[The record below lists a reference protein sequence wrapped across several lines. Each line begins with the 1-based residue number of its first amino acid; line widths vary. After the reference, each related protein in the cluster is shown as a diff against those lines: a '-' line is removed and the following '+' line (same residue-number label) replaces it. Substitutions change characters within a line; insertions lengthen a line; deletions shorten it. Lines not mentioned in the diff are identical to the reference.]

1 MPRYI
6 DRLKILP
13 FAYGRLVRIVKW
25 SPLLITIVLLGKWT
39 ALFGGA
45 GGWSVFES
53 GFDGDHQLTL
63 NLKMTLMGLALLGA
77 MTWWN
82 IGPRWL
88 SLIRPAVAMGLPVAT
103 AILLIAFGSAFAVNP
118 DVLHSEFRPINPFE
132 QPQSWLVAMATLLLG
147 ALQQEIWGR
156 ALLQSTL
163 QRMFGNRWVALFAA
177 ALMLS
182 LAQGSNRPATFCSA
196 ILFGVAFIRTRSVIC
211 TTLIHATLDLSV
223 ACLQGGP
230 LIASSLLDPAGFRAA
245 KPLLFI
251 GFLLLA
257 LAVELWCR
265 RNSRGPDRVKTFA
278 KNLLLIVAALTF
290 CLLFGKLVWPVWPAL
305 AQKYAWLSP
314 YLRTRAELVLQAG
327 VTVAVLAWL
336 HRGPPLRTLFAPRP
350 AAALGVSLAAA
361 MLPALAAAIAAPGE
375 FWAAHL
381 ALPAPYAADPGLLT
395 GVVLTIVVGAFAE
408 EMFCRALLQPLLSR
422 LFFSQWVGA
431 VAGALLFTSMHT
443 IGNEAFIFPGG
454 LLLSIVFMR
463 TQSIVCT
470 TLLHVALNV
479 SLTLTRGTT
488 FMESAYMSTEAFDP
502 ARPVYGVLLV
512 ALTIAFEWCWRRSE
526 RARTGRLAPPPN
538 ERIPGFDPASL
549 SP

>member
-1 MPRYI
+1 MSWYVA
-6 DRLKILP
+6 RLKNLP
-13 FAYGRLVRIVKW
+13 FTYKKLARIFKW
-25 SPLLITIVLLGKWT
+25 MPLLILIVLLEKWP
-39 ALFGGA
+39 ALVGGF
-45 GGWSVFES
+45 GGWSISES
-53 GFDGDHQLTL
+53 RFDGDIQLFM
-63 NLKMTLMGLALLGA
+63 NLEMTLMGLAVLGGL
-77 MTWWN
+77 TWWN
-82 IGPRWL
+82 VGPRWL
-88 SLIRPAVAMGLPVAT
+88 LLLRPALAIGIPVAM
-103 AILLIAFGSAFAVNP
+103 AILLITFGTAFAVNP
-118 DVLHSEFRPINPFE
+118 EVLHHELRPINPLE

-163 QRMFGNRWVALFAA
+163 QRMFGNRWVALFIA

-182 LAQGSNRPATFCSA
+182 LGQASNRAATFCSA
-196 ILFGVAFIRTRSVIC
+196 ILFGVVFIRTRSVIS
-211 TTLIHATLDLSV
+211 TTFVHVALDL
-223 ACLQGGP
+223 ALGLLQGGTF
-230 LIASSLLDPAGFRAA
+230 IAPGLLDPSRFRAA

-251 GFLLLA
+251 SVLLLA
-257 LAVELWCR
+257 LAVELWHR

-278 KNLLLIVAALTF
+278 KNLLLIVAALAL
-290 CLLFGKLVWPVWPAL
+290 CELVGRLVSPVWPVLVQNQQWIT
-305 AQKYAWLSP
+305 P
-314 YLRTRAELVLQAG
+314 YLKMRAGLVIEVG
-327 VTVAVLAWL
+327 VAVAVLAWL

-375 FWAAHL
+375 FWAAHF